1 MNRYLLFLP
10 LVFVHVLAAQQIS
23 WITACTDKNFCLT
36 QNSCSQGEV
45 FMVEKAVTNCI
56 LGQFINYSYKI
67 DLNNDNV
74 VDIQSSNDT
83 VSGQFPKGTHK
94 ITWKANDNCGNLAQ
108 CTYLFQVKDCQ
119 PPNLLCLNGLTQSLD
134 APICQI
140 SFDAT
145 QFILAISDNCTPTNQ
160 LQIGMRKQGDGSGFP
175 AQTSLTFGPCEKGFN
190 SIEIWVK
197 DGNGLSNACNNYV
210 LVQDSGNECICNND
224 SDLYFNGCA
233 KSSANKK
240 LSNFKLKT
248 QFETLPGAAQPMST
262 NLSQNIED
270 SCYTV
275 HLDHIPFGND
285 YQAIISAERPMG
297 PHEGVTTYD
306 LVLISKHIL
315 DIEPFTSV
323 YQTVAA
329 DVNESNS
336 VSTFD
341 IVEIRKLILGIYDS
355 FPDVPAWRLT
365 RPVANPSQISNLTAL
380 KDTYQITLTNLQ
392 DDLTFSGFHFVGIKY
407 ADVNGSASLT
417 GEPGADDRYDAL
429 PVLLR
434 ADERWLEAGE
444 EALVR
449 FHLAESSMLE
459 GWQLALE
466 ADPDKFQILG
476 VEGLHNDHFTL
487 RGHELRALW
496 ADGNGALYK
505 EESTVFALK
514 IKAVQAGKISQ
525 GLFLNSESLRPEV
538 YTSHINST
546 PDRHPLLLHFGENAH
561 ASAIFF
567 PPRPNPFAAET
578 TFEMLLENAAPAQ
591 LEVFDLNARRV
602 FSEIYEMDK
611 GFQTLLLPAFA
622 LPSKGVFTYR
632 LSVGELVSSGKLV
645 RI

>member
-1 MNRYLLFLP
+1 MNRYLLLFPFLIVQG
-10 LVFVHVLAAQQIS
+10 LSAQQIS

-36 QNSCSQGEV
+36 QNTCAQGEV
-45 FMVEKAVTNCI
+45 FLVEKAVTNCSTPN
-56 LGQFINYSYKI
+56 LNYSYKI

-83 VSGQFPKGTHK
+83 VSGPFAKGTHK
-94 ITWKANDNCGNLAQ
+94 ITWKVTDNCGNLAQ
-108 CTYLFQVKDCQ
+108 CTYLFHVKDCQ

-134 APICQI
+134 APTCQI

-145 QFILAISDNCTPTNQ
+145 QFILALSDNCTPTNQ
-160 LQIGMRKQGDGSGFP
+160 LQIGMRKQGDGTGFP
-175 AQTSLTFGPCEKGFN
+175 TQTSLTFSSCEKGFN

-233 KSSANKK
+233 RSAANKK

-248 QFETLPGAAQPMST
+248 QFETLPGAAQPMSM

-270 SCYTV
+270 SCYTI

-285 YQAIISAERPMG
+285 YRATIRAERPLG

-336 VSTFD
+336 VTTFD
-341 IVEIRKLILGIYDS
+341 IVEIRKLILGINDS

-380 KDTYQITLTNLQ
+380 KDTYQITVTNLQ
-392 DDLTFSGFHFVGIKY
+392 DDLTFNNFHFVGIKY

-417 GEPGADDRYDAL
+417 GEPGADDRYDAPPML
-429 PVLLR
+429 FR
-434 ADERWLEAGE
+434 TDDRWLEAGE
-444 EALVR
+444 EALIT
-449 FHLAESSMLE
+449 FHLAESAMLE

-476 VEGLHNDHFTL
+476 VEGLPNDHFIL
-487 RGHELRALW
+487 RGNELRALW
-496 ADGNGALYK
+496 ADGAGAFYN

-514 IKAVQAGKISQ
+514 IKALQATKISE
-525 GLFLNSESLRPEV
+525 GLFLNSEKLRAEG
-538 YTSHINST
+538 YASRYNSA
-546 PDRHPLLLHFGENAH
+546 PDRHPILLHFGQNTH
-561 ASAIFF
+561 ASATFF

-578 TFEMLLENAAPAQ
+578 SFEMLLENAAPAQ
-591 LEVFDLNARRV
+591 LEVFDLNGRRV
-602 FSEIYEMDK
+602 FSEIYEMEQ
-611 GFQTLLLPAFA
+611 GFQTLLLPASA
-622 LPSKGVFTYR
+622 LPGKGIFTYR
-632 LSVGELVSSGKLV
+632 LRVGEEVSSGKLV